1 MREGTSAEESRKKK
15 LQEEKKKEIEGRCG
29 DSV

>member
-15 LQEEKKKEIEGRCG
+15 LQEEKKEREGRCG